1 LIPEQ
6 RGSTEPLD
14 GGPGMTKQI
23 PVVDLFAGP
32 GGLAE
37 GFASFKDLS
46 GRARFNVVFSVE
58 MEPTAH
64 RTLLLRG
71 FLRKFR
77 CGFPTEYYD
86 FLNRNESR
94 EPDWASL
101 YPREWQ
107 EACDETR
114 CLTLGSSDARSF
126 VRQRIGEIRALYGGN
141 TVLLGGPPC
150 QSYSVAGRARN
161 VGNALYDPAND
172 KRQSLYL
179 EYAKVLRQLQPA
191 VAVMENVRGMLSAK
205 HGGREIF
212 SDVMDSL
219 ANAGGKDRYRLYS
232 LAPHNA
238 GRSWKDGLNPK
249 DFLVRA
255 EEHGI
260 PQKRHRVFVVC
271 IRNDVAATV
280 QSDLR
285 PAVGQS
291 DCMVS
296 VHDVIGAM
304 PMLRSRLSWDDDDF
318 SWQQVLKKAHRLAL
332 RHMPSMAPEMENK
345 FRLAL
350 DRALTSTT
358 GAALPC
364 REVQGDTAFPDTCPS
379 ALREW
384 IVDPNLT
391 RLPNNETRGHIDE
404 DIARYLYAA
413 AYAFASGRSPRA
425 RDFPRALAARHKS
438 WNTGKFDDRFRVQL
452 PDHPSTTITSH
463 ISKDG
468 HYFIHPD
475 SAQCRSLTVREAARL
490 QTFPDNYF
498 FHGSRTQQYVQVGNA
513 VPPYLAWQIARELSE
528 VLKHRDSTADKDMAD
543 RSARVIRRS
552 GAEPIPVPLASSVGS

>member
-1 LIPEQ
+1 MPICGVPVM
-6 RGSTEPLD
+6 TD
-14 GGPGMTKQI
+14 GV
-23 PVVDLFAGP
+23 PVVDLFSGP

-37 GFASFKDLS
+37 GFASFKDRR
-46 GRARFNVVFSVE
+46 GRPRFRIVLSVE
-58 MEPTAH
+58 MEPTAY

-71 FLRKFR
+71 FLRKFPS
-77 CGFPTEYYD
+77 GFPAEYYD
-86 FLNRNESR
+86 FLNGNVSR

-107 EACDETR
+107 EACDETQ
-114 CLTLGSSDARSF
+114 CMTLGTSDASSF
-126 VRQRIGEIRALYGGN
+126 LRQRIAKIRAMHGGR
-141 TVLLGGPPC
+141 TALLGGPPC
-150 QSYSVAGRARN
+150 QPYSVAGRARN
-161 VGNALYDPAND
+161 AGNALYDPSSD

-179 EYAKVLRQLQPA
+179 EYAEVLRQLQPA
-191 VAVMENVRGMLSAK
+191 VAVMENVRGMLSAR
-205 HGGREIF
+205 HGGRPVF

-219 ANAGGKDRYRLYS
+219 ANAGGKDRYRLVS
-232 LAPHNA
+232 LAPLHA
-238 GRSWKDGLNPK
+238 GRSWKDGLDPK

-260 PQKRHRVFVVC
+260 PQKRHRVFVLC
-271 IRNDVAATV
+271 IRRDVAATLR
-280 QSDLR
+280 SDSP
-285 PAVGQS
+285 PALDRN
-291 DCMVS
+291 DCTAS
-296 VHDVIGAM
+296 VRDIIGAM

-332 RHMPSMAPEMENK
+332 RNIPSMASEMEQK

-350 DRALTSTT
+350 DHAWASTSS
-358 GAALPC
+358 AALPV
-364 REVQGDTAFPDTCPS
+364 REVQGNTGFPDTCPS
-379 ALREW
+379 ALRKW
-384 IVDPNLT
+384 IVDPSLT

-413 AYAFASGRSPRA
+413 AYAFASGRSPKA
-425 RDFPRALAARHKS
+425 RDFPPALAARHKS

-452 PDHPSTTITSH
+452 PDHPCTTITSH

-475 SAQCRSLTVREAARL
+475 PAQCRSLTVREAARL

-528 VLKHRDSTADKDMAD
+528 VLDHRDKAADQDVAG
-543 RSARVIRRS
+543 RSANVFTRS
-552 GAEPIPVPLASSVGS
+552 DTGPIPVPLESAAGS

>member
-1 LIPEQ
+1 
-6 RGSTEPLD
+6 
-14 GGPGMTKQI
+14 MTDCV
-23 PVVDLFAGP
+23 PVVDLFSGP

-37 GFASFKDLS
+37 GFASFKDRR
-46 GRARFNVVFSVE
+46 GRPRFRIVLSVE

-64 RTLLLRG
+64 STLLLRG
-71 FLRKFR
+71 FLRKFPS
-77 CGFPTEYYD
+77 GFPAEYYD
-86 FLNRNESR
+86 FLNGKVSR

-107 EACDETR
+107 EASDETR
-114 CLTLGSSDARSF
+114 CLTLGSSDASAF
-126 VRQRIGEIRALYGGN
+126 VRQRIAKIRAMHGSR

-161 VGNALYDPAND
+161 AGNALYDPSND

-179 EYAKVLRQLQPA
+179 EYAEVLRQLQPA
-191 VAVMENVRGMLSAK
+191 VAVMENVRGMLSAR
-205 HGGREIF
+205 HGGRPIF

-219 ANAGGKDRYRLYS
+219 ANAGGRDRYRLYALS
-232 LAPHNA
+232 PLHA
-238 GRSWKDGLNPK
+238 GRTWNDGLDPK

-271 IRNDVAATV
+271 IRCDVAATLRSDLPLALD
-280 QSDLR
+280 QSDR
-285 PAVGQS
+285 TA
-291 DCMVS
+291 S
-296 VHDVIGAM
+296 VHDIIGAM

-332 RHMPSMAPEMENK
+332 RNMPSMASETEQK

-350 DRALTSTT
+350 DRALASTS
-358 GAALPC
+358 GSALPV
-364 REVQGDTAFPDTCPS
+364 REVQGNTGFPDTCPS
-379 ALREW
+379 DLCEW
-384 IVDPNLT
+384 IIDPNLT

-404 DIARYLYAA
+404 DLARYLYAA

-425 RDFPRALAARHKS
+425 RDFPRALAARHRS

-475 SAQCRSLTVREAARL
+475 PAQCRSLTVREAARL

-513 VPPYLAWQIARELSE
+513 VPPYLAGQIAQEINKALD
-528 VLKHRDSTADKDMAD
+528 HRDSTVDQDLVGQ
-543 RSARVIRRS
+543 SANTVRRL
-552 GAEPIPVPLASSVGS
+552 GVEPIPVPLVSTGGS

>member
-1 LIPEQ
+1 
-6 RGSTEPLD
+6 
-14 GGPGMTKQI
+14 MTDRV
-23 PVVDLFAGP
+23 PVVDLFSGP

-37 GFASFKDLS
+37 GFAAFKDPH
-46 GRARFNVVFSVE
+46 GRSRFNVVFSVE

-64 RTLLLRG
+64 RTLVLRG
-71 FLRKFR
+71 FLRKFPS
-77 CGFPTEYYD
+77 GYPAEYYD
-86 FLNRNESR
+86 FLNRDVPR
-94 EPDWASL
+94 ELDWTSL
-101 YPREWQ
+101 YPREWR

-114 CLTLGSSDARSF
+114 RLVLGTSDASSF
-126 VRQRIGEIRALYGGN
+126 VRQRIAKIRARYGGR

-150 QSYSVAGRARN
+150 QSYSVVGRARN
-161 VGNALYDPAND
+161 AGNALYDPVND

-179 EYAKVLRQLQPA
+179 EYAEVLRQLQPA
-191 VAVMENVRGMLSAK
+191 VAVMENVKGMLSAK
-205 HGGREIF
+205 QGGRPIF

-219 ANAGGKDRYRLYS
+219 ANAGGKDRYWLYS
-232 LAPHNA
+232 LAPLHA
-238 GRSWKDGLNPK
+238 GRSWKGGLNPK

-271 IRNDVAATV
+271 IRRDVAATLRR
-280 QSDLR
+280 DRR
-285 PAVGQS
+285 PALGHS
-291 DCMVS
+291 DSIAS
-296 VHDVIGAM
+296 VHDIIGEM
-304 PMLRSRLSWDDDDF
+304 PMLRSRLSLDDGAAA
-318 SWQQVLKKAHRLAL
+318 WQQVLKEAHRLAL
-332 RHMPSMAPEMENK
+332 RHMPSLPSDMEQK

-350 DRALTSTT
+350 DRAFVSTT

-364 REVQGDTAFPDTCPS
+364 RAVQGDTDFPDTCPS
-379 ALREW
+379 PLREW

-391 RLPNNETRGHIDE
+391 QLPNNETRGHIDE

-425 RDFPRALAARHKS
+425 SDFPRALAARHKS
-438 WNTGKFDDRFRVQL
+438 WNTGKFVDRFRVQL
-452 PDHPSTTITSH
+452 ANHPATTITSH

-475 SAQCRSLTVREAARL
+475 PAQCRSLTVREAARL

-513 VPPYLAWQIARELSE
+513 VPPYLAWQIARELCE
-528 VLKHRDSTADKDMAD
+528 VLDHRDTAAAQDRPSRSTNAW
-543 RSARVIRRS
+543 RRS
-552 GAEPIPVPLASSVGS
+552 GTEPIPVPLESTAGS

>member
-1 LIPEQ
+1 
-6 RGSTEPLD
+6 
-14 GGPGMTKQI
+14 MTDRV
-23 PVVDLFAGP
+23 PVVDLFSGP

-37 GFASFKDLS
+37 GFAAFKDPR
-46 GRARFNVVFSVE
+46 GRPRFRIVLSVE

-71 FLRKFR
+71 FLRKFPS
-77 CGFPTEYYD
+77 GFPAEYYD
-86 FLNRNESR
+86 FLNGHVSR
-94 EPDWASL
+94 EPDWVSL
-101 YPREWQ
+101 YPGQWQ
-107 EACDETR
+107 EACDETQ
-114 CLTLGSSDARSF
+114 CLTLGTSDTSSF
-126 VRQRIGEIRALYGGN
+126 LRQRIAEIRALHGGR

-161 VGNALYDPAND
+161 AGNALYDPAND
-172 KRQSLYL
+172 TRQSLYL
-179 EYAKVLRQLQPA
+179 EYAQVLRQLQPA
-191 VAVMENVRGMLSAK
+191 VAVIENVRGMLSAQ
-205 HGGREIF
+205 HGGRPIF

-219 ANAGGKDRYRLYS
+219 ANAGGRDRYRLFS
-232 LAPHNA
+232 IAPSHA
-238 GRSWKDGLNPK
+238 GRSWKEGLSPK

-255 EEHGI
+255 EDHGI
-260 PQKRHRVFVVC
+260 PQRRHRVFVVC
-271 IRNDVAATV
+271 IRRDVAATLPTDQLPVLV
-280 QSDLR
+280 QDE
-285 PAVGQS
+285 PTAA
-291 DCMVS
+291 
-296 VHDVIGAM
+296 VHDIIGAM
-304 PMLRSRLSWDDDDF
+304 PMLRSRLSWDDDDS

-332 RHMPSMAPEMENK
+332 RNMPSMVPEMEQN

-350 DRALTSTT
+350 DRALVSTSGT
-358 GAALPC
+358 ALPC
-364 REVQGDTAFPDTCPS
+364 REVQGDTGFPGTCPS
-379 ALREW
+379 ALRKW

-413 AYAFASGRSPRA
+413 SYAFASGRSPRA
-425 RDFPRALAARHKS
+425 RDFPPALAARHRS

-475 SAQCRSLTVREAARL
+475 PAQCRSLTVREAARL

-528 VLKHRDSTADKDMAD
+528 VLDHRDSTADKDMAG
-543 RSARVIRRS
+543 RSAKAFKRS
-552 GAEPIPVPLASSVGS
+552 DTEPIPVPLASSAGS